1 MIEQNEKI
9 EALQFI
15 IDELKRMLLN
25 GKDKAKA
32 EKYTVDTP
40 IFYAELYLKQKEVK
54 RKMSNE
60 EINVL
65 INLHIAELESN
76 SEVTRGEA
84 SRKRLID
91 ALKQASE
98 LISSVDMLYKEWNLN
113 DLKKD

>member
-1 MIEQNEKI
+1 MSNEEI

-25 GKDKAKA
+25 GKDKSKF

-40 IFYAELYLKQKEVK
+40 IFYAELYLRQKEVK

-65 INLHIAELESN
+65 INLHIAELEDN
-76 SEVTRGEA
+76 SEFIRGEA

-91 ALKQASE
+91 ALKQATE
-98 LISSVDMLYKEWNLN
+98 IIANK
-113 DLKKD
+113 

>member
-1 MIEQNEKI
+1 MINRQTAEET

-15 IDELKRMLLN
+15 IDELQRMLLN
-25 GKDKAKA
+25 GKDKSNF

-40 IFYAELYLKQKEVK
+40 IFYAELYLRQKEVK

-65 INLHIAELESN
+65 INLHIAELENN

-91 ALKQASE
+91 ALKQATE
-98 LISSVDMLYKEWNLN
+98 IIANNKQ
-113 DLKKD
+113 